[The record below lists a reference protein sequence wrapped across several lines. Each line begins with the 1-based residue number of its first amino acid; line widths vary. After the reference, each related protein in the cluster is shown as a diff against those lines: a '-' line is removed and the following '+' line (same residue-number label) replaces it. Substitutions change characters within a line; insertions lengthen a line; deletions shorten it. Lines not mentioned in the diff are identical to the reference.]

1 MLSIFPRRNNMKKK
15 LPFTQQSFAFI
26 ITLLLTVVS
35 VNFQLIAQISD
46 QENFDPLQPKADI
59 ANKGVAENSVLNLI
73 PDTSLGVI
81 YCPSLKEL
89 DDKINNAALTL
100 VPQIGVSPELLAT
113 ILAESFGA
121 GFGSLSELEEIGLD
135 IEQDFAVF
143 FNSLDPFFISAAV
156 HLTNPDAMIEVIEAE
171 ADGGEP
177 KEYNGLSYWTSA
189 DESGSFL
196 IIDNILV
203 FSQLAEVCENVID
216 ISKGTM
222 PTIVNHPDYT
232 SFIAN
237 IINGFDQ
244 LAVYINLE
252 TIIEQFIEIFTME
265 AESIIDT
272 LESDPAS
279 ANSGVA
285 IRGSLDQIIDFVE
298 SSKSFMATLQIDGT
312 DLKLSPSLQF
322 KSDSK
327 IQDTLNKFTPN
338 ELTLL
343 NDLPNNTLINGSFQ
357 GDSTFL
363 SKLSLSW
370 MNMFT
375 EELSEQDPDI
385 SAHMDEVAKQLE
397 TFNDALEEEWSFSM
411 NINESIIPDYIS
423 IVGLKDEAPVNTY
436 LKEHLMTNLEKNMEI
451 MRSSLGDSPQ
461 FAIYD
466 GIYEGTPLVH
476 NGVEINSIIFPNFG
490 SVFVDVPPE
499 MHGLFPQEWQM
510 AYAISDGYLY
520 FAGGSPEQIKNALDI
535 KAQLVENVGENASYQ
550 NLIDELGTENNF
562 FIGLSPLNAIKSVMN
577 LVANTVPE
585 AGAEMAMISGFLM
598 GIPETYSIG
607 VSAKVEDDGI
617 GGNLLITL
625 GDFQQLIQTF
635 MMMNQMGM

>member
-1 MLSIFPRRNNMKKK
+1 MKKK
-15 LPFTQQSFAFI
+15 LPFSQQSFAFI

-35 VNFQLIAQISD
+35 VNLQLIAQISD
-46 QENFDPLQPKADI
+46 QENSDPLQPKVDI
-59 ANKGVAENSVLNLI
+59 ANQGVAENSVLNLI

-89 DDKINNAALTL
+89 DDKINNAALKL
-100 VPQIGVSPELLAT
+100 VPQIGVSPELLAQ

-156 HLTNPDAMIEVIEAE
+156 HLTDPDAMIEVIEAE

-177 KEYNGLSYWTSA
+177 KEYNGVSYWTSA

-203 FSQLAEVCENVID
+203 FSQLSEVCENVID
-216 ISKGTM
+216 ITKGTV
-222 PTIVNHPDYT
+222 PTIVNHPDHT
-232 SFIAN
+232 SFIGN

-252 TIIEQFIEIFTME
+252 TIIDQFIELFKME

-272 LESDPAS
+272 LESDPTS
-279 ANSGVA
+279 ANSGLA
-285 IRGSLDQIIDFVE
+285 IRGSLGQFMDIVE

-312 DLKLSPSLQF
+312 DVKLSPFF
-322 KSDSK
+322 KFKTDSK
-327 IQDTLNKFTPN
+327 IQETLKEFMPN

-357 GDSTFL
+357 GDSKFL
-363 SKLSLSW
+363 TKLSLSW
-370 MNMFT
+370 MNMLT
-375 EELSEQDPDI
+375 EEVSEQDPDI

-397 TFNDALEEEWSFSM
+397 VVNEALEEEWSFSM

-423 IVGLKDEAPVNTY
+423 IVGVKDEAPVITY
-436 LKEHLMTNLEKNMEI
+436 FNEHLMTNLEKNMEI
-451 MRSSLGDSPQ
+451 MSTVLGDSPEL
-461 FAIYD
+461 AIYD
-466 GIYEGTPLVH
+466 GVHAGTPLVH

-490 SVFVDVPPE
+490 SAFVDVAPE

-510 AYAISDGYLY
+510 AYAITDGYLY
-520 FAGGSPEQIKNALDI
+520 MAGGSPEQIKNALDI

-550 NLIDELGTENNF
+550 NLIDKLGTENNF

-577 LVANTVPE
+577 IVAKTVPE
-585 AGAEMAMISGFLM
+585 SQAEMAMVSGFLM
-598 GIPETYSIG
+598 DIPETYSLGI
-607 VSAKVEDDGI
+607 SAKVEDDGI

>member
-1 MLSIFPRRNNMKKK
+1 MKKK
-15 LPFTQQSFAFI
+15 LSFTQQSFAFI
-26 ITLLLTVVS
+26 ITLLFTVVS
-35 VNFQLIAQISD
+35 VNLQLIAQISD
-46 QENFDPLQPKADI
+46 QENSDPLQPKTDI
-59 ANKGVAENSVLNLI
+59 ADQGVAENSVLNLI

-81 YCPSLKEL
+81 YCPSLKDL
-89 DDKINNAALTL
+89 DNKINNAALML
-100 VPQIGVSPELLAT
+100 VPQIGVSPELLAQ

-121 GFGSLSELEEIGLD
+121 GFTSLSELEEIGLD

-156 HLTNPDAMIEVIEAE
+156 HLTDPDAMIEVIEAE

-177 KEYNGLSYWTSA
+177 KEYNGVSYWTSA

-203 FSQLAEVCENVID
+203 FSQLPEVCENVID
-216 ISKGTM
+216 ITKGTV
-222 PTIVNHPDYT
+222 PTIVNHPDYK
-232 SFIAN
+232 SFIGN

-252 TIIEQFIEIFTME
+252 TIIEQFIELLKME
-265 AESIIDT
+265 VDSIIDT
-272 LESDPAS
+272 LESDPTS
-279 ANSGVA
+279 ANSGLT
-285 IRGSLDQIIDFVE
+285 IRASLDQFMDFVE

-312 DLKLSPSLQF
+312 DVQLSPFLQF

-327 IQDTLNKFTPN
+327 IQDILNEFMPN

-363 SKLSLSW
+363 TKLSLSW
-370 MNMFT
+370 MNMLT
-375 EELSEQDPDI
+375 EELTEQDPDI

-397 TFNDALEEEWSFSM
+397 AVNDALEEEWSFSM
-411 NINESIIPDYIS
+411 NISESIIPDYIS
-423 IVGLKDEAPVNTY
+423 IVGLKDEAPVITY
-436 LKEHLMTNLEKNMEI
+436 FKEHLMTNLEKNMEI
-451 MRSSLGDSPQ
+451 MRSALGDSPQ
-461 FAIYD
+461 IAIYD
-466 GIYEGTPLVH
+466 GVYEGTPLVH
-476 NGVEINSIIFPNFG
+476 NGVEINSIVFPNFG
-490 SVFVDVPPE
+490 SAFVDVPPE

-520 FAGGSPEQIKNALDI
+520 FAGGSPEQIKEALDR

-550 NLIDELGTENNF
+550 NLIDKLGTENNL
-562 FIGLSPLNAIKSVMN
+562 FIGLSPLNAIKNVMK
-577 LVANTVPE
+577 LAAKTMPE
-585 AGAEMAMISGFLM
+585 GGAELEMISGMLM

>member
-1 MLSIFPRRNNMKKK
+1 MKKK
-15 LPFTQQSFAFI
+15 LSFTQKSFAFI
-26 ITLLLTVVS
+26 IMLLLTVVS
-35 VNFQLIAQISD
+35 VNLQLIAQIAD
-46 QENFDPLQPKADI
+46 QENSDPLQPKADI

-89 DDKINNAALTL
+89 DDKINNAALKL
-100 VPQIGVSPELLAT
+100 VPQIGVSPELLAQ
-113 ILAESFGA
+113 ILAESFDA

-156 HLTNPDAMIEVIEAE
+156 HLTDPEAIIEVIEAE

-177 KEYNGLSYWTSA
+177 KEYNGVSYWTSA

-216 ISKGTM
+216 ISKGTV
-222 PTIVNHPDYT
+222 PTIVNHPDYA
-232 SFIAN
+232 SFIGN

-252 TIIEQFIEIFTME
+252 TIIDQFIELFKME
-265 AESIIDT
+265 AESIIDS
-272 LESDPAS
+272 LESDPTS
-279 ANSGVA
+279 ANSGLA
-285 IRGSLDQIIDFVE
+285 IRGSLGQFMDIVE

-312 DLKLSPSLQF
+312 DVKLSPFLKF
-322 KSDSK
+322 KTDSK
-327 IQDTLNKFTPN
+327 IQDTLNEFMPN

-357 GDSTFL
+357 GDSKLLT
-363 SKLSLSW
+363 KLSLSW
-370 MNMFT
+370 MNMLT
-375 EELSEQDPDI
+375 EEVSEQDPDI
-385 SAHMDEVAKQLE
+385 SAHLDEVAKQLE
-397 TFNDALEEEWSFSM
+397 VVNEVLEEEWSFSM

-423 IVGLKDEAPVNTY
+423 IVGVKDEAPVITY
-436 LKEHLMTNLEKNMEI
+436 FKEHLLTNLEKNMEI
-451 MRSSLGDSPQ
+451 MSTVLGDSPEL
-461 FAIYD
+461 AIYD
-466 GIYEGTPLVH
+466 GVHAGTPLVH

-490 SVFVDVPPE
+490 SAFVDMSPE

-510 AYAISDGYLY
+510 AYAITDGYLY
-520 FAGGSPEQIKNALDI
+520 MAGGSPEQIKNALDI

-550 NLIDELGTENNF
+550 NLIDKLGTENNF

-577 LVANTVPE
+577 IVAKTVPE
-585 AGAEMAMISGFLM
+585 SQAEMAMVSGFLM
-598 GIPETYSIG
+598 DIPETYSLGI
-607 VSAKVEDDGI
+607 SAKVEDDGI

>member
-1 MLSIFPRRNNMKKK
+1 MKKK

-26 ITLLLTVVS
+26 ITVLLTVVS
-35 VNFQLIAQISD
+35 VNLQLIAQISD
-46 QENFDPLQPKADI
+46 QENSDPLQPKADI

-100 VPQIGVSPELLAT
+100 VPQIGVSPELLAQ

-177 KEYNGLSYWTSA
+177 KEYNGVSYWTSA

-216 ISKGTM
+216 ISKGTV

-232 SFIAN
+232 SFIGN

-252 TIIEQFIEIFTME
+252 TVIEQFIELFNME
-265 AESIIDT
+265 LESIIDT

-279 ANSGVA
+279 ANSGLA
-285 IRGSLDQIIDFVE
+285 IRGSLGQFMDFVE

-312 DLKLSPSLQF
+312 DVKLSPVLKF
-322 KSDSK
+322 KTDSK
-327 IQDTLNKFTPN
+327 VQDTLKEFTPN

-363 SKLSLSW
+363 TKLSLSW
-370 MNMFT
+370 MNMLT

-385 SAHMDEVAKQLE
+385 SAHMDEVAKQID
-397 TFNDALEEEWSFSM
+397 TVNDALEEEWSFSM

-423 IVGLKDEAPVNTY
+423 VVGLKDEAPVKTY

-451 MRSSLGDSPQ
+451 MRSALGDSPQ
-461 FAIYD
+461 IAIYD

-490 SVFVDVPPE
+490 SAFVDVQPE

-550 NLIDELGTENNF
+550 NLIDKLGTENNL

-585 AGAEMAMISGFLM
+585 AGAEMAMVSGMLM
-598 GIPETYSIG
+598 GLPETYSIG
-607 VSAKVEDDGI
+607 ISAKVEDDGI
-617 GGNLLITL
+617 GANLLITL

-635 MMMNQMGM
+635 MMIDQMGM

>member
-1 MLSIFPRRNNMKKK
+1 MKKK
-15 LPFTQQSFAFI
+15 LSFTQQSFAFI

-35 VNFQLIAQISD
+35 INLQLIAQISD
-46 QENFDPLQPKADI
+46 QENSDPLQPKADI
-59 ANKGVAENSVLNLI
+59 ADKGIAENSVLNLI

-89 DDKINNAALTL
+89 DDKINNAALML
-100 VPQIGVSPELLAT
+100 VPQIGVAPELLAQ

-156 HLTNPDAMIEVIEAE
+156 HLTDPDAMIEVIEAE

-177 KEYNGLSYWTSA
+177 KEHNGVSYWTSA

-216 ISKGTM
+216 ISKGTV

-232 SFIAN
+232 SFIGN

-252 TIIEQFIEIFTME
+252 TIIEQFLEIFNME
-265 AESIIDT
+265 IDSIIDT

-279 ANSGVA
+279 ANSGIALQASIEPFIEDIVKSA
-285 IRGSLDQIIDFVE
+285 
-298 SSKSFMATLQIDGT
+298 KSFMATLQIDGT
-312 DLKLSPSLQF
+312 DVQLSPFLQF
-322 KSDSK
+322 KTDSK
-327 IQDTLNKFTPN
+327 IQDTLNEFTPN

-357 GDSTFL
+357 GDSKFL
-363 SKLSLSW
+363 TKLSLSW
-370 MNMFT
+370 MNMFA

-385 SAHMDEVAKQLE
+385 SAYMDEVAKQLE
-397 TFNDALEEEWSFSM
+397 AVNEALEEEWSFSM

-423 IVGLKDEAPVNTY
+423 IVGLKDEAPVITY
-436 LKEHLMTNLEKNMEI
+436 LKEHLITNFEKNMEI
-451 MRSSLGDSPQ
+451 MNTAMGDSAQ
-461 FAIYD
+461 MAIYD
-466 GIYEGTPLVH
+466 GVHEGTPLVH

-490 SVFVDVPPE
+490 SAFVDVPPE
-499 MHGLFPQEWQM
+499 MHGLLPQEWQM
-510 AYAISDGYLY
+510 AYAVSDGYLY
-520 FAGGSPEQIKNALDI
+520 YAGGSPEQIKSALDR
-535 KAQLVENVGENASYQ
+535 KAQLVENVEENASYQ
-550 NLIDELGTENNF
+550 NLIDKLGTENNL

-577 LVANTVPE
+577 IVAKTVPE
-585 AGAEMAMISGFLM
+585 SEAEMVMISGMLM
-598 GIPETYSIG
+598 DIPETYSIG
-607 VSAKVEDDGI
+607 ISGKIENGGI

-635 MMMNQMGM
+635 IMMNQMGM

>member
-1 MLSIFPRRNNMKKK
+1 MKKK
-15 LPFTQQSFAFI
+15 LSFTQQSFAFI
-26 ITLLLTVVS
+26 ITLLFTVAS
-35 VNFQLIAQISD
+35 VNLQLIAQISD
-46 QENFDPLQPKADI
+46 QENSDPLQPKVDI
-59 ANKGVAENSVLNLI
+59 ADQGVAENSVLNLI

-156 HLTNPDAMIEVIEAE
+156 HLTDPDAMIEVIEAE

-177 KEYNGLSYWTSA
+177 KEYNGVSYWTTA

-216 ISKGTM
+216 ISKGTV

-232 SFIAN
+232 SFIGN

-252 TIIEQFIEIFTME
+252 TIIDQFIELFKME

-279 ANSGVA
+279 ANSGIT
-285 IRGSLDQIIDFVE
+285 IRASLGQLMGIVE

-312 DLKLSPSLQF
+312 DVKLSPFF
-322 KSDSK
+322 KFKADSK
-327 IQDTLNKFTPN
+327 IQDTLKEFMPN

-357 GDSTFL
+357 GDSKFL
-363 SKLSLSW
+363 TKLSLSW

-375 EELSEQDPDI
+375 EELSEQNPDI
-385 SAHMDEVAKQLE
+385 STLMDEVTKQLE
-397 TFNDALEEEWSFSM
+397 SFNDALKEEWSFSM

-423 IVGLKDEAPVNTY
+423 VVGLKDEAPVRTY
-436 LKEHLMTNLEKNMEI
+436 FNEYLMTNLEKNMEI
-451 MRSSLGDSPQ
+451 MRSALDDSPQ
-461 FAIYD
+461 VAIYD
-466 GIYEGTPLVH
+466 GIHEGTPLVH

-490 SVFVDVPPE
+490 SAFLDMPDMPPE
-499 MHGLFPQEWQM
+499 MHGLLPQEWQM

-550 NLIDELGTENNF
+550 NLIDKLGTENNL
-562 FIGLSPLNAIKSVMN
+562 FIGLSPLNAIKSVLN
-577 LVANTVPE
+577 LVAKTVPE
-585 AGAEMAMISGFLM
+585 AQGEMAMVSGMLM
-598 GIPETYSIG
+598 GLPETYSIG
-607 VSAKVEDDGI
+607 ISAKIEDDGV

-635 MMMNQMGM
+635 MMLNQMGM

>member
-1 MLSIFPRRNNMKKK
+1 MNSRR
-15 LPFTQQSFAFI
+15 
-26 ITLLLTVVS
+26 
-35 VNFQLIAQISD
+35 
-46 QENFDPLQPKADI
+46 
-59 ANKGVAENSVLNLI
+59 
-73 PDTSLGVI
+73 
-81 YCPSLKEL
+81 
-89 DDKINNAALTL
+89 
-100 VPQIGVSPELLAT
+100 
-113 ILAESFGA
+113 
-121 GFGSLSELEEIGLD
+121 
-135 IEQDFAVF
+135 
-143 FNSLDPFFISAAV
+143 
-156 HLTNPDAMIEVIEAE
+156 
-171 ADGGEP
+171 
-177 KEYNGLSYWTSA
+177 
-189 DESGSFL
+189 
-196 IIDNILV
+196 
-203 FSQLAEVCENVID
+203 
-216 ISKGTM
+216 
-222 PTIVNHPDYT
+222 
-232 SFIAN
+232 
-237 IINGFDQ
+237 
-244 LAVYINLE
+244 
-252 TIIEQFIEIFTME
+252 
-265 AESIIDT
+265 
-272 LESDPAS
+272 
-279 ANSGVA
+279 
-285 IRGSLDQIIDFVE
+285 
-298 SSKSFMATLQIDGT
+298 
-312 DLKLSPSLQF
+312 
-322 KSDSK
+322 
-327 IQDTLNKFTPN
+327 N

-357 GDSTFL
+357 GDSKFL
-363 SKLSLSW
+363 TKLSLSW

-423 IVGLKDEAPVNTY
+423 VVGLKDEAPVKTY

-550 NLIDELGTENNF
+550 NLIDKLGTENNF
-562 FIGLSPLNAIKSVMN
+562 FIGLSPLNAIKSGMN

-585 AGAEMAMISGFLM
+585 AQAEMAMISGFLM

>member
-1 MLSIFPRRNNMKKK
+1 MKKK

-46 QENFDPLQPKADI
+46 QENSDPLQPKADI
-59 ANKGVAENSVLNLI
+59 ANNGVAENSVLNLI

-89 DDKINNAALTL
+89 DDKINNAALKL

-113 ILAESFGA
+113 ILAESFDA

-143 FNSLDPFFISAAV
+143 FSSLDPFFISAAV
-156 HLTNPDAMIEVIEAE
+156 HLTDPDAIIEVIEAE

-177 KEYNGLSYWTSA
+177 KEYNGVSYWTSA

-203 FSQLAEVCENVID
+203 FSQLAEVCESVID

-232 SFIAN
+232 SFIGN

-285 IRGSLDQIIDFVE
+285 IRGSLGQIMDFVE

-312 DLKLSPSLQF
+312 DVQLSPFLQF

-327 IQDTLNKFTPN
+327 IQDTLNEFTPN

-357 GDSTFL
+357 GDSKFL
-363 SKLSLSW
+363 TKLSLSW

-423 IVGLKDEAPVNTY
+423 VVGLKDEAPVKTY

-550 NLIDELGTENNF
+550 NLIDKLGTENNF
-562 FIGLSPLNAIKSVMN
+562 FIGLSPLNAIKSGMN